1 MCVRVSRAFL
11 LTLVVFSCVNRT
23 FLLRATPAGFY
34 EEENPESK
42 SFFSEI
48 IASISD
54 ICFSP
59 NGRQIVSRDY
69 LRIKVWDIAKPD
81 KPVQTINI
89 NEHLRP
95 KLCDL
100 YDSDCI
106 FDKFQFSVN
115 QAGDRFL
122 TGSYHNG
129 FQIYKKDG
137 SVEASLK
144 ATLPSESN
152 MKPKPMNRMMGFQQK
167 ILHTAWH
174 PKENVIAVATGKDVM
189 MFCR

>member
-1 MCVRVSRAFL
+1 MPVCGHFWHNVGSSHVSSTL
-11 LTLVVFSCVNRT
+11 LM
-23 FLLRATPAGFY
+23 PAGFY
-34 EEENPESK
+34 EEESPESK

-54 ICFSP
+54 ISFSP

-95 KLCDL
+95 KLVDL
-100 YDSDCI
+100 YENDFI
-106 FDKFQFSVN
+106 FDKFQFSMN
-115 QAGDRFL
+115 QTGDRFL

-137 SVEASLK
+137 SVEASMK
-144 ATLPSESN
+144 ATLDKGN
-152 MKPKPMNRMMGFQQK
+152 MRPKHIGRLAGFQQK

-189 MFCR
+189 MFSR

>member
-1 MCVRVSRAFL
+1 M
-11 LTLVVFSCVNRT
+11 
-23 FLLRATPAGFY
+23 
-34 EEENPESK
+34 
-42 SFFSEI
+42 
-48 IASISD
+48 
-54 ICFSP
+54 
-59 NGRQIVSRDY
+59 SRDY
-69 LRIKVWDIAKPD
+69 LRIKIWDIAKPA

-100 YDSDCI
+100 YENDCI

-115 QAGDRFL
+115 PNGDRFL

-144 ATLPSESN
+144 ATHAPSEKAK
-152 MKPKPMNRMMGFQQK
+152 MKSPKLMNRLTGFQQK

-174 PKENVIAVATGKDVM
+174 PKENMIAVATGKEVM